1 MDKNYSVLMVGCGAI
16 SFVWFTAFA
25 KRTDCHI
32 AGVVDINR
40 GMAEERAAQYGLKCP
55 VFDDFDT
62 ALAEVKP
69 DIVVDLTFPF
79 CHHDITVKSLK
90 AGAHVFGE
98 KPMCLDRAEAQDMVK
113 TAEETGLVY
122 NVHQNRRSMK
132 GTRALRKAITEGRLG
147 KIWMTCCEIY
157 VNSDLSSIRNT
168 LPYPMLQDQAVHSFD
183 SCRFILGADAETV
196 YAHSYNPPG
205 SKYNG
210 DGSGACIFE
219 MSDGS
224 TLVFNAVMDTDYLN
238 TPWHSQFRVIGE
250 KGAAVWDGK
259 EDTLPLAQ
267 LRQPDGSIKEEYL
280 QPGDDW
286 NGMLFHECG
295 VEEMMSDLKAGR
307 VYHGCGKDNYKSIA
321 MTFSAIDSIKAGGKV
336 KVW

>member
-98 KPMCLDRAEAQDMVK
+98 KPMCLDRAEAQ
-113 TAEETGLVY
+113 
-122 NVHQNRRSMK
+122 
-132 GTRALRKAITEGRLG
+132 
-147 KIWMTCCEIY
+147 IW
-157 VNSDLSSIRNT
+157 
-168 LPYPMLQDQAVHSFD
+168 
-183 SCRFILGADAETV
+183 
-196 YAHSYNPPG
+196 
-205 SKYNG
+205 
-210 DGSGACIFE
+210 
-219 MSDGS
+219 
-224 TLVFNAVMDTDYLN
+224 
-238 TPWHSQFRVIGE
+238 
-250 KGAAVWDGK
+250 
-259 EDTLPLAQ
+259 
-267 LRQPDGSIKEEYL
+267 
-280 QPGDDW
+280 
-286 NGMLFHECG
+286 
-295 VEEMMSDLKAGR
+295 
-307 VYHGCGKDNYKSIA
+307 
-321 MTFSAIDSIKAGGKV
+321 
-336 KVW
+336 

>member
-1 MDKNYSVLMVGCGAI
+1 
-16 SFVWFTAFA
+16 
-25 KRTDCHI
+25 
-32 AGVVDINR
+32 
-40 GMAEERAAQYGLKCP
+40 
-55 VFDDFDT
+55 
-62 ALAEVKP
+62 
-69 DIVVDLTFPF
+69 
-79 CHHDITVKSLK
+79 
-90 AGAHVFGE
+90 
-98 KPMCLDRAEAQDMVK
+98 
-113 TAEETGLVY
+113 
-122 NVHQNRRSMK
+122 
-132 GTRALRKAITEGRLG
+132 
-147 KIWMTCCEIY
+147 
-157 VNSDLSSIRNT
+157 
-168 LPYPMLQDQAVHSFD
+168 
-183 SCRFILGADAETV
+183 
-196 YAHSYNPPG
+196 
-205 SKYNG
+205 
-210 DGSGACIFE
+210 